1 MLQLH
6 GEANLAVAES
16 GLHAIANL
24 AECDAAGALIE
35 LLDAAGA
42 PSVVVTMLRLHG
54 SSPEVVE
61 SGVRFIRRASKRKAT
76 AKKMAEEGACEGGM
90 TN

>member
-24 AECDAAGALIE
+24 AECDVALIE